1 MSFRLAHHSSVGIY
15 EEDISNG
22 TNAYIIVWI
31 TDSSNIGISVNEILI
46 DNISFFPKPTLNE
59 FIISLENSNEPNLPF
74 KIMDIS
80 GKVVLKSFANTNTA
94 IDISNL
100 PNGYYIVQ
108 VQVGEQVVS
117 NPLIIN
123 R

>member
-1 MSFRLAHHSSVGIY
+1 
-15 EEDISNG
+15 
-22 TNAYIIVWI
+22 
-31 TDSSNIGISVNEILI
+31 
-46 DNISFFPKPTLNE
+46 
-59 FIISLENSNEPNLPF
+59 
-74 KIMDIS
+74 MDIS